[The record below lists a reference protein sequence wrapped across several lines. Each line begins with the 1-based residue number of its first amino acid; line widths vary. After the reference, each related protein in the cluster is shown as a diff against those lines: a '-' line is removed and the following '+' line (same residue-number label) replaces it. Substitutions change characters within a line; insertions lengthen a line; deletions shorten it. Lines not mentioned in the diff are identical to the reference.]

1 MKKFNTTFLLVVAVL
16 VVAVF
21 LYYYF
26 NPSKPWLEGF
36 ALRSNAYPSSSLM
49 SEGFAD
55 SMDYY
60 PPDSLSLISY
70 LIKYQQNKDIT
81 VSTILDD
88 IKTVT
93 ACSTSDKTK
102 IMKPCFEALVNKYEV
117 VPEYLLHNSST
128 ANLEIRAIENV
139 ILPCLMFRKGIMDP
153 KTFNLINFEKSV
165 RDYMATLPDICAITK
180 VGNTEYVKPM
190 CYNALLQKFVLDV
203 PVPAAP
209 AEQKPVVPAQ
219 STKDYRVSFFKNLA
233 LIAGETKLKTDAIE
247 AAYDKM
253 ASCKK
258 DNSDYDID
266 CFHELAAEFDITIT
280 KEAMDSVGVPTDK
293 KKDSTIDDVLSTA
306 LKALK
311 KDTKADE
318 KCKVEFGKEPPVEIP
333 DVSKPESTCTTTS
346 DVVKDTKTPAV
357 SQGCDFANK
366 FPKVNVIN
374 LRDYVHKDEIPCWSC
389 KL

>member
-36 ALRSNAYPSSSLM
+36 QTEISISKQTVLGALIFLHKAYKGVDISASKIENDSIGLTQCGRTLTIECIDALLAKYGIVPETLLPATPAVNLELAAATMTLDLLRTRKGVANPQVSSSDLN
-49 SEGFAD
+49 A
-55 SMDYY
+55 
-60 PPDSLSLISY
+60 
-70 LIKYQQNKDIT
+70 
-81 VSTILDD
+81 
-88 IKTVT
+88 
-93 ACSTSDKTK
+93 
-102 IMKPCFEALVNKYEV
+102 ALV
-117 VPEYLLHNSST
+117 SDT
-128 ANLEIRAIENV
+128 IACA
-139 ILPCLMFRKGIMDP
+139 
-153 KTFNLINFEKSV
+153 KTTV
-165 RDYMATLPDICAITK
+165 GGVDYI
-180 VGNTEYVKPM
+180 KPV
-190 CYNALLQKFVLDV
+190 CYNMLLKKFLLD
-203 PVPAAP
+203 VPAAP
-209 AEQKPVVPAQ
+209 AQAQNPVAPAQ
-219 STKDYRVSFFKNLA
+219 STKDYRISFFKNLA

-266 CFHELAAEFDITIT
+266 CFHELAEEFDITIT

-293 KKDSTIDDVLSTA
+293 KKGTIDDVLSTA
-306 LKALK
+306 LKALDGK
-311 KDTKADE
+311 SGADE

>member
-36 ALRSNAYPSSSLM
+36 QTEISISKQTVVGALIFLHKAYKGVDISASKIENDSIGLTQCGRTLTIECIDALLAKYAIVPETLLPATPAVNLELPAVTMTLDLLRTRKGVANPQVSSSDLN
-49 SEGFAD
+49 A
-55 SMDYY
+55 
-60 PPDSLSLISY
+60 
-70 LIKYQQNKDIT
+70 
-81 VSTILDD
+81 
-88 IKTVT
+88 
-93 ACSTSDKTK
+93 
-102 IMKPCFEALVNKYEV
+102 ALV
-117 VPEYLLHNSST
+117 SDT
-128 ANLEIRAIENV
+128 IACA
-139 ILPCLMFRKGIMDP
+139 
-153 KTFNLINFEKSV
+153 KTTV
-165 RDYMATLPDICAITK
+165 GGVDYI
-180 VGNTEYVKPM
+180 KPV
-190 CYNALLQKFVLDV
+190 CYNMLLKKFLLD
-203 PVPAAP
+203 VPAAP
-209 AEQKPVVPAQ
+209 VAAVAPVQAEAVAPAQ
-219 STKDYRVSFFKNLA
+219 STKDYRISFFKNLA

-311 KDTKADE
+311 KDDADTSASTGT

>member
-16 VVAVF
+16 IVAVF

-36 ALRSNAYPSSSLM
+36 ASDTSISKANASAALIFLHKAYKGVDIAASKIEADIVGLTGCGPTFTIGCFDALLAKYAIVPETLLPATPAVNLELAAVTMTLDLLRTRKGVANPQVSSSDLN
-49 SEGFAD
+49 A
-55 SMDYY
+55 
-60 PPDSLSLISY
+60 
-70 LIKYQQNKDIT
+70 
-81 VSTILDD
+81 
-88 IKTVT
+88 
-93 ACSTSDKTK
+93 
-102 IMKPCFEALVNKYEV
+102 ALV
-117 VPEYLLHNSST
+117 SDT
-128 ANLEIRAIENV
+128 IACA
-139 ILPCLMFRKGIMDP
+139 
-153 KTFNLINFEKSV
+153 KTTLGGV
-165 RDYMATLPDICAITK
+165 DYI
-180 VGNTEYVKPM
+180 KPV
-190 CYNALLQKFVLDV
+190 CYNMLLKKLLLDV
-203 PVPAAP
+203 PVAPVVAVTAA
-209 AEQKPVVPAQ
+209 QNPVVPAQ

-247 AAYDKM
+247 TAYDKM

-293 KKDSTIDDVLSTA
+293 KKGTIDDVLSTA

-333 DVSKPESTCTTTS
+333 DVSKPESTCTATS

-357 SQGCDFANK
+357 SQGCDFATK

>member
-36 ALRSNAYPSSSLM
+36 A
-49 SEGFAD
+49 D

-70 LIKYQQNKDIT
+70 LIKYQKNKDVT

-93 ACSTSDKTK
+93 ACSTSDNTK

-117 VPEYLLHNSST
+117 VPEKLLESSST

-139 ILPCLMFRKGIMDP
+139 ILPGLMFRKGILDP
-153 KTFNLINFEKSV
+153 KIFNLINFEKSV
-165 RDYMATLPDICAITK
+165 RDYIATEPVTCAITK
-180 VGNTEYVKPM
+180 VGSTEYVKPI
-190 CYNALLQKFVLDV
+190 CYNALLKKFVLDV
-203 PVPAAP
+203 PVQAAP
-209 AEQKPVVPAQ
+209 VAQNPVVPAQ

-247 AAYDKM
+247 TAYDKM

-311 KDTKADE
+311 KDEADT